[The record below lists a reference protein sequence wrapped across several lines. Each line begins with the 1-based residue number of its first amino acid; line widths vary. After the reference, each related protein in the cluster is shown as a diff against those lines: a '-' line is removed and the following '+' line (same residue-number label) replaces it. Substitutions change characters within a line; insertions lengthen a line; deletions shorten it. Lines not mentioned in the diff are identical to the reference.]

1 MFVDV
6 FGLFVRMFTVVYFL
20 YLFVIICFFT
30 GTLLCICNTP
40 TWGWKRGTCRH
51 TEGEGD
57 KPCIGTTLTVCRCQW
72 RLSDVTECKKTIGRG
87 WAPPGTQLAIAYSG
101 ASNPFVVWE
110 EIGRASPTPS
120 LVLSTLR
127 DSRFNLW
134 PRLSWVPFDASPH
147 SSGWR
152 RPCVMCN
159 WLCRPIFRY
168 LCIIQSRLS
177 LTFASFLERK
187 PGKQKVIAW
196 HLHVFNV

>member
-1 MFVDV
+1 MRVKTWNMSPYRRGGGQAMYWYHINCMQVPMEAIWCHGMQENHWEGVSTARDPAGDSLQRCIKPVCGVGGNWPCLPDTLVSAFDSS
-6 FGLFVRMFTVVYFL
+6 GLQVQPL
-20 YLFVIICFFT
+20 
-30 GTLLCICNTP
+30 
-40 TWGWKRGTCRH
+40 
-51 TEGEGD
+51 
-57 KPCIGTTLTVCRCQW
+57 
-72 RLSDVTECKKTIGRG
+72 
-87 WAPPGTQLAIAYSG
+87 
-101 ASNPFVVWE
+101 
-110 EIGRASPTPS
+110 ASP
-120 LVLSTLR
+120 LLGALR
-127 DSRFNLW
+127 CL
-134 PRLSWVPFDASPH
+134 PH